1 MKGSMIL
8 ACIGLA
14 LGVLGGWLLL
24 RAHKRVEGRP
34 VIGGRVTELIPVRGS
49 KGGTTYKLRVAYTDP
64 GGNAGELTTR
74 WAQNPPA
81 AKQGERV
88 KLAWMGAEEQPVL
101 LLFSNLFG
109 VGWVLA
115 VLGLA
120 LFVLGAGFAYGPEL
134 VHRLYLS

>member
-1 MKGSMIL
+1 MKGSVIL
-8 ACIGLA
+8 LFIGLA
-14 LGVLGGWLLL
+14 LAALGWFLLF
-24 RAHKRVEGRP
+24 RVHHRVQGRP
-34 VIGGRVTELIPVRGS
+34 VIQGEVTELIPVRGS
-49 KGGTTYKLRVAYTDP
+49 KGGTSYKLRVAYQDP
-64 GGNAGELTTR
+64 VGNPGVLTTG

-88 KLAWMGAEEQPVL
+88 KLAWTGPEEKPVL

-115 VLGLA
+115 VVGLA

-134 VHRLYLS
+134 VRRLYLS

>member
-14 LGVLGGWLLL
+14 LAVLGGWLLL

-81 AKQGERV
+81 ARAGEAV
-88 KLAWMGAEEQPVL
+88 KLAWIGPGETPVL
-101 LLFSNLFG
+101 LLFGNLFG
-109 VGWVLA
+109 VGFA
-115 VLGLA
+115 VTVVGLA
-120 LFVLGAGFAYGPEL
+120 LLLLGGGFAYGPEL
-134 VHRLYLS
+134 IRRLYLS